1 MLLSSS
7 TVPIPLCMSK
17 TGDDEG
23 KIALRFF
30 TALETCR
37 AFSVTSNR
45 SLLARKS
52 GSLAINDSLNTLPS
66 VSMTLTLQNGW
77 GRVTSHGLHARVCTA
92 QLAITVPVHRI
103 RVRLLSLFLLTCEC
117 CIRCSWLKYSVIS
130 YPFGITSWVM
140 SRCRYYA
147 TQKKL
152 KERKRC
158 HLSILSL
165 KSIFRKFE
173 TP

>member
-1 MLLSSS
+1 MWLVPLATWTMTLPSRRAAWVVEAISSGCLMLLSSS

-30 TALETCR
+30 TALETCQ

-77 GRVTSHGLHARVCTA
+77 GTRNQPWTSCPCLYSAVSHNCPSAPHPSTVTF
-92 QLAITVPVHRI
+92 IIP
-103 RVRLLSLFLLTCEC
+103 
-117 CIRCSWLKYSVIS
+117 
-130 YPFGITSWVM
+130 P
-140 SRCRYYA
+140 
-147 TQKKL
+147 
-152 KERKRC
+152 
-158 HLSILSL
+158 HL
-165 KSIFRKFE
+165 
-173 TP
+173 